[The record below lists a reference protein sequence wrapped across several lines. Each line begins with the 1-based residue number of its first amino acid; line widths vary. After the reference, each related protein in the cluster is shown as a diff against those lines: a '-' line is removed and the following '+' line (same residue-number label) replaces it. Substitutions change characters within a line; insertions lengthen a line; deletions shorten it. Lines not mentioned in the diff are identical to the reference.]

1 MGRIAESNT
10 SIKDSEEVTVI
21 VHMVFQFSS
30 PIRAVQRQN
39 GSRQMYILTTDSS
52 TWQLQS
58 QLLYYAVCCRGCCC
72 GCHFVK
78 RQHINTGFGTCYR
91 TADFFFFFPI
101 PFIKE
106 DQVWFYSHGK
116 NLSSRFSLAQG
127 HANCPALC
135 HSRGFRNLDNLD
147 NPRT

>member
-1 MGRIAESNT
+1 MLSAAEAAVVAAT
-10 SIKDSEEVTVI
+10 LLRDSTLTQALALVI
-21 VHMVFQFSS
+21 
-30 PIRAVQRQN
+30 
-39 GSRQMYILTTDSS
+39 G
-52 TWQLQS
+52 
-58 QLLYYAVCCRGCCC
+58 LL
-72 GCHFVK
+72 
-78 RQHINTGFGTCYR
+78 I
-91 TADFFFFFPI
+91 FFFFPI